1 MAVYAHVTDACQADA
16 LAHGQ
21 TRFVEH
27 VRDHIVATQSL
38 VGFDP
43 LRPTRFIKKGLG
55 KSFRLIGYRA
65 QFGDDE
71 LVLLVRTLAKGGKEY
86 AAFLGSLDTAEDW
99 LEREYLPD
107 REILAAIYGDLT
119 RTEPVEP
126 LPELDDEER
135 AWLQQVFRDKPK
147 DDDLI
152 VLETDVWVK
161 RIRNPAS
168 REFLVLYHE
177 AVESIDLRA
186 ARADA
191 NHGCDVAWDARRRV
205 GVIYSYR
212 PELRRLLL
220 LEPVRPPEAEA
231 AIAAHSARLQDVAQ
245 RGHDLARLA
254 GRAYPYLMVLEQD
267 LWLRIEK
274 DEESNLALSPEEA
287 ELLESIRRP
296 DGPDAIG
303 LPLFI
308 NGRAGSGKS
317 TMLQYLGA
325 DYLEFAL
332 RKSTRTRPIYMTSSG
347 DLLERARQTV
357 RGLLT
362 VHHER
367 LLDASLDEAS
377 IDAALADSFVVFHDY
392 LYSLLEPAD
401 RALFP
406 AAKRVTYAVFR
417 QWWAAD
423 FARRPEAKRI
433 TVDLAW
439 HTIRSYIKGIRST
452 QEDDL
457 DPEEFRALPRKR
469 RSVSPEMYD
478 QIYKLVW
485 EGWYKRLCEEHGLWD
500 DQDLAAGV
508 LAAGKARTAGF
519 AAVLCDEAQDFTP
532 LELEIIFQLSLYS
545 QRSLRPEQ
553 LRRIPIAFAGDP
565 LQTINPTGFRWDAVQ
580 ADFHAKYS
588 AVLDPNR
595 SQDVAISYRELR
607 FNYRSNPGIVHFCNL
622 IQLIRSAVLDRQ
634 DVAPQDAW
642 WVDEPT
648 QTVWFAADDG
658 VTAQQLQARPELI
671 KLVNCEEGEESSFA
685 ENDVILKALGAEA
698 DNIFRNVLG
707 PTRAKGLEFPTVVL
721 YRFSDRAP
729 ANFARVIAGD
739 VPLGDDP
746 EAQLPY
752 EYFFNRLYVAAS
764 RARAQLVV
772 VDSGDAFRDFWRF
785 ATDAE
790 LVDRWMRRLKDPPVW
805 RDSINYLVRGRAES
819 WTGERI
825 DPLEQATE
833 FAEQGRRTRDPYLM
847 RQASLAFRD
856 AKRLIEAGRCLAEA
870 LQFEGKLTEA
880 GQRYQDLGLLED
892 AYRCYWDASAFDSL
906 GRLSSDPQLGSRL
919 ESRAADFMAHP
930 RDLNATFLD
939 EVTQAAA
946 SLAWRREV
954 LRSPTWTMVL
964 RTVLDALA
972 RGKPSDDP
980 GARKAYDALK
990 QLQGEGLDLPMAQLA
1005 ALAYAVGEYSDAVG
1019 FWDSA
1024 RADTDRDEYRRAK
1037 AYTAPF
1043 PENLTWLGR
1052 LKAHRDVVAQWREHI
1067 GTSQKPVPLDE
1078 ATTRYVIDAALEQGD
1093 VELACEMLE
1102 RRPDEARIGRL
1113 LKEASR
1119 LGKAEVVSRA
1129 VLLAVRQMVSGHDW
1143 AAVVKLAE
1151 TGELGK
1157 YARGN
1162 PSLQPLLETSDD
1174 GRSAFLIVLDE
1185 LARSDDLAADASSGQ
1200 GPVTDFL
1207 HRTFVRKGYSAAAEY
1222 GVPLEVSGAAIERAG
1237 RILDAVQYY
1246 EAILA
1251 DKRATEHERA
1261 FAAERLVRSLE
1272 RHAEY
1277 LRARGEEPQARRQE
1291 NRARQVRDRTGLKG
1305 RRVPDF
1311 PKIGG
1316 AGATPP
1322 STEIVRGPFRIISSA
1337 AHQRV
1342 RIEHM
1347 DRFETVTVDGNDRSL
1362 RGDVAFD
1369 AEGAVIRDGSAW
1381 SVPAWDATISLRSSA
1396 RRLVV
1401 EISWAGQTAEVSL
1414 PRR

>member
-1 MAVYAHVTDACQADA
+1 
-16 LAHGQ
+16 
-21 TRFVEH
+21 
-27 VRDHIVATQSL
+27 
-38 VGFDP
+38 
-43 LRPTRFIKKGLG
+43 
-55 KSFRLIGYRA
+55 
-65 QFGDDE
+65 
-71 LVLLVRTLAKGGKEY
+71 
-86 AAFLGSLDTAEDW
+86 
-99 LEREYLPD
+99 
-107 REILAAIYGDLT
+107 
-119 RTEPVEP
+119 
-126 LPELDDEER
+126 
-135 AWLQQVFRDKPK
+135 
-147 DDDLI
+147 
-152 VLETDVWVK
+152 
-161 RIRNPAS
+161 
-168 REFLVLYHE
+168 
-177 AVESIDLRA
+177 
-186 ARADA
+186 
-191 NHGCDVAWDARRRV
+191 
-205 GVIYSYR
+205 
-212 PELRRLLL
+212 
-220 LEPVRPPEAEA
+220 
-231 AIAAHSARLQDVAQ
+231 
-245 RGHDLARLA
+245 
-254 GRAYPYLMVLEQD
+254 MVLEQD

-296 DGPDAIG
+296 DGPDAVG

-317 TMLQYLGA
+317 TMLQYLAA

-332 RKSTRTRPIYMTSSG
+332 RKSTRARPIYMTSSG

-367 LLDASLDEAS
+367 LLDGSLDEAS
-377 IDAALADSFVVFHDY
+377 IDAALAGSFVVFHEY

-401 RALFP
+401 HARFP
-406 AAKRVTYAVFR
+406 AAKRVTYAAFR
-417 QWWAAD
+417 RLWSTD
-423 FARRPEAKRI
+423 FARRPEARRI

-452 QEDDL
+452 EEDEL
-457 DPEEFRALPRKR
+457 DPDEFRALPRKR

-478 QIYKLVW
+478 QIFKVVW
-485 EGWYKRLCEEHGLWD
+485 EGWYKRLCEEEGLWD
-500 DQDLAAGV
+500 DQDLAARV
-508 LAAGKARTAGF
+508 LAGGKARTAGF

-553 LRRIPIAFAGDP
+553 LRRVPIAFAGDP

-580 ADFHAKYS
+580 ADFHAKYG

-622 IQLIRSAVLDRQ
+622 IQLIRSAVLDRP

-671 KLVNCEEGEESSFA
+671 KVVNCEEGEESSFA
-685 ENDVILKALGAEA
+685 ENDAILKALGAEA

-707 PTRAKGLEFPTVVL
+707 PTRAKGLEFPAVVL
-721 YRFSDRAP
+721 YRFSERAP
-729 ANFARVIAGD
+729 ANFARVIAEE
-739 VPLGDDP
+739 VALGDDP
-746 EAQLPY
+746 EIQLPY

-790 LVDRWMRRLKDPPVW
+790 LVDRWMRRLKDPSIW

-833 FAEQGRRTRDPYLM
+833 FAEQGRRTRDPYLL

-856 AKRLIEAGRCLAEA
+856 AKRPIEAGRCLAEA

-880 GQRYQDLGLLED
+880 GERYQDLGLLED
-892 AYRCYWDASAFDSL
+892 AYRCYWEASAFDSL
-906 GRLSSDPQLGSRL
+906 GRLATDAQFGSRL
-919 ESRAADFMAHP
+919 ESRAADFMVHP
-930 RDLNATFLD
+930 RELNATFLD
-939 EVTQAAA
+939 AVTRAAE
-946 SLAWRREV
+946 SSAWRREA
-954 LRSPTWTMVL
+954 LRSATWTVVL
-964 RTVLDALA
+964 RTVLEVLA
-972 RGKPSDDP
+972 RGKPSEDP
-980 GARKAYDALK
+980 AARKALDALK
-990 QLQGEGLDLPMAQLA
+990 QLQQEGLDLSLAQLA
-1005 ALAYAVGEYSDAVG
+1005 ALAYAVGEYSDAVA
-1019 FWDSA
+1019 FWESA
-1024 RADTDRDEYRRAK
+1024 GATDREEYRRAK
-1037 AYTAPF
+1037 AYTAAF
-1043 PENLTWLGR
+1043 PENLAWLGR
-1052 LKAHRDVVAQWREHI
+1052 LKAHGDVVAQWREHI
-1067 GTSQKPVPLDE
+1067 GASKKPISLDD
-1078 ATTRYVIDAALEQGD
+1078 ASTRYVIDAALEEGD
-1093 VELACEMLE
+1093 VELACDMIE

-1113 LKEASR
+1113 LKEATK
-1119 LGKAEVVSRA
+1119 LGNADVARRG
-1129 VLLAVRQMVSGHDW
+1129 VLLAIRQMVSDHDW
-1143 AAVVKLAE
+1143 PAVVKVAE
-1151 TGELGK
+1151 SGDLGK

-1162 PSLQPLLETSDD
+1162 PALRPLLEASGD
-1174 GRSAFLIVLDE
+1174 GRSAIVIVLDQ

-1207 HRTFVRKGYSAAAEY
+1207 HRTFVRKGYAAATEY
-1222 GVPLEVSGAAIERAG
+1222 GVPIEVSGAAIERAG
-1237 RILDAVQYY
+1237 RILDAIQYY

-1251 DKRATEHERA
+1251 DQRASERERA

-1277 LRARGEEPQARRQE
+1277 LRARGDEPQARRQE
-1291 NRARQVRDRTGLKG
+1291 SRARQVRDRTGLKG

-1311 PKIGG
+1311 PKLGG
-1316 AGATPP
+1316 PGATPP
-1322 STEIVRGPFRIISSA
+1322 STEVVRGPFRIVSSA

-1347 DRFETVTVDGNDRSL
+1347 DRFETVTVDGNERSL
-1362 RGDVAFD
+1362 RGDVAFEA
-1369 AEGAVIRDGSAW
+1369 AEAVVRDGSAW
-1381 SVPAWDATISLRSSA
+1381 TVPAWDATISLRASA

-1401 EISWAGQTAEVSL
+1401 EIRWAGHAAEVSL
-1414 PRR
+1414 PTR